1 MVRTDYLEN
10 KDQEVMMVIKAQ
22 KDHVEMMEI
31 KDHKE

>member
-1 MVRTDYLEN
+1 MARTEHLEN

-22 KDHVEMMEI
+22 KDHVEMTEI